1 MKKDDI
7 PHQAI
12 IEEDEDQN
20 EDKEGKIEIIPDN
33 LNIGKE
39 IQLDDDDDEFRESNA
54 GPLGN
59 NNRFTTIDSGKFSEP
74 VPQNPQGSN
83 QQGEQ
88 KNILT
93 EPLETHNFKI
103 LLVGEFGSGKTSII
117 NRFIDNKFEST
128 SLQIPGNNQGGKERQ
143 KTINIDQH
151 TAAIL
156 SIFDTAGEEQY
167 ATLAKSYYIDLHGV
181 LLVFDLTNEQS
192 YNKIESW
199 VEEIGKYAPKD
210 VVMMLVGNKSDL
222 SDNKITF
229 QKTTSL
235 SQKLNVMF
243 YETSAKNGSNVAL
256 VFEMITNKI
265 IARQSEVKPGD
276 KVVRKEGRATLG
288 LNDIKNHNFA
298 GGEKQKKK
306 CCGD

>member
-20 EDKEGKIEIIPDN
+20 EDKEGKIEIIPDT

-39 IQLDDDDDEFRESNA
+39 LQLDDDEEGQDSNA

-59 NNRFTTIDSGKFSEP
+59 NNRFTTIDSGKFSE
-74 VPQNPQGSN
+74 QITSNAQDNN
-83 QQGEQ
+83 QQGEE
-88 KNILT
+88 KNILS

-103 LLVGEFGSGKTSII
+103 LLLGEYGTGKTSII
-117 NRFIDNKFEST
+117 NRFLDNKFEST
-128 SLQIPGNNQGGKERQ
+128 SLQIPGNNQGGKERK
-143 KTINIDQH
+143 KTINIDQN
-151 TAAIL
+151 TAAVL

-167 ATLAKSYYIDLHGV
+167 ATLAKNYYIDLHGA

-222 SDNKITF
+222 SDNRIPF
-229 QKTTSL
+229 QKTSTL

-243 YETSAKNGSNVAL
+243 YEISAKNGSNVAL
-256 VFEMITNKI
+256 VFEMLTNKI

-288 LNDIKNHNFA
+288 LNDIKKHNFA